1 MGGRWHRH
9 RIARRPDH
17 LVRRWKLTA
26 AAYAAHP
33 ERFIRAIPQPPAL
46 PTTAWSTRQPRRWP
60 TFNNFRFMALFNV
73 ALAGDCGRA
82 SRRRWVVVGGA
93 GASAV

>member
-1 MGGRWHRH
+1 M
-9 RIARRPDH
+9 
-17 LVRRWKLTA
+17 A

-33 ERFIRAIPQPPAL
+33 ERFICAIPSHPRCQQPCG
-46 PTTAWSTRQPRRWP
+46 STRQPRRWP

-73 ALAGDCGRA
+73 ALVGDRGRA
-82 SRRRWVVVGGA
+82 SRSRWVVVGGA